1 MVGGAFKTMYLLSKS
16 DIDNNAKKNFKLS
29 LQNKDICDGGM
40 SVSVR
45 PIKRRRIG
53 NKPKAGKIVQ
63 SLKRG
68 DDQFYVDDAG
78 KHEDENDGISKF
90 KPQYHK
96 PSTHIPPSYGLS
108 LRDTNMKQRGLVN
121 HDKPKQNFST
131 YSQESSTDDGQDR
144 NYHEQTK
151 FDKIELDPRRLKANY
166 RKKQRGDEIKQ
177 LKRQRSESESD
188 DENNEQLRDNTTHME
203 KRQLVN
209 YNQPQ
214 QESSTNL
221 DMEESSDGSH
231 LDEKNDDK
239 KYITFVKDE
248 NSGSNKNNFSDDSH
262 LGEKNDDKKYI
273 TFVKDENSGSYKN
286 NMIGEAEENP
296 TGENSDENEDD
307 IDQIRQ
313 GIKYRKKRKGNKLR
327 MLKKRKMIAYAKQLS
342 KNHRRKDK
350 NFDRKS
356 FGPID
361 STELRKEDIQSNENT
376 KHKFDNDID
385 NQSNLEDINLK
396 RRKILDDINKL
407 KDEQWMGRIK
417 SRLND
422 KRVQFKRKKDTV
434 GYRINTDDVSKS
446 LIKPSD
452 FTYLNKNESADFL
465 DKWRPLKELKSKPF
479 KNKRFKPYY

>member
-78 KHEDENDGISKF
+78 KHEDENDGNSKF

-188 DENNEQLRDNTTHME
+188 DENNEQLQDNTTHME

-214 QESSTNL
+214 QDSSTYV
-221 DMEESSDGSH
+221 DMEDSRDNGH
-231 LDEKNDDK
+231 MDDK
-239 KYITFVKDE
+239 KYITYDKDQ
-248 NSGSNKNNFSDDSH
+248 NM
-262 LGEKNDDKKYI
+262 DDKKYI
-273 TFVKDENSGSYKN
+273 TYDKDQNSDSNKN
-286 NMIGEAEENP
+286 NMIDEAEENP
-296 TGENSDENEDD
+296 SGENIDKSEDN
-307 IDQIRQ
+307 IDQFRQ
-313 GIKYRKKRKGNKLR
+313 GIKYRKKKKGNKMR
-327 MLKKRKMIAYAKQLS
+327 MFKKRKMIAYAKHLS
-342 KNHRRKDK
+342 KHHRGNDK

-356 FGPID
+356 SITIDPTEFG
-361 STELRKEDIQSNENT
+361 KEDIQSNEKT
-376 KHKFDNDID
+376 KHKFDNNVDD
-385 NQSNLEDINLK
+385 QSNLEDINLK

-407 KDEQWMGRIK
+407 KDDQWMGRIK

-422 KRVQFKRKKDTV
+422 KRVQFKRKQDTV
-434 GYRINTDDVSKS
+434 GYRINPDDISKS

-465 DKWRPLKELKSKPF
+465 DKWRPLKELRSKPV
-479 KNKRFKPYY
+479 KNKRFKPYH

>member
-78 KHEDENDGISKF
+78 KHEDENDGNSKF

-188 DENNEQLRDNTTHME
+188 DENNEQLQDNTTHME

-231 LDEKNDDK
+231 LD
-239 KYITFVKDE
+239 
-248 NSGSNKNNFSDDSH
+248 
-262 LGEKNDDKKYI
+262 EKNDDKKYI

>member
-78 KHEDENDGISKF
+78 KHEDENDGNSKF

-151 FDKIELDPRRLKANY
+151 FDKIELDQRRLKANY
-166 RKKQRGDEIKQ
+166 RQRSGDEIKQ

-188 DENNEQLRDNTTHME
+188 DENNEQLQDNTTHME

-262 LGEKNDDKKYI
+262 LGEKK
-273 TFVKDENSGSYKN
+273 
-286 NMIGEAEENP
+286 
-296 TGENSDENEDD
+296 
-307 IDQIRQ
+307 
-313 GIKYRKKRKGNKLR
+313 
-327 MLKKRKMIAYAKQLS
+327 
-342 KNHRRKDK
+342 
-350 NFDRKS
+350 
-356 FGPID
+356 
-361 STELRKEDIQSNENT
+361 
-376 KHKFDNDID
+376 
-385 NQSNLEDINLK
+385 
-396 RRKILDDINKL
+396 
-407 KDEQWMGRIK
+407 
-417 SRLND
+417 
-422 KRVQFKRKKDTV
+422 
-434 GYRINTDDVSKS
+434 
-446 LIKPSD
+446 
-452 FTYLNKNESADFL
+452 
-465 DKWRPLKELKSKPF
+465 
-479 KNKRFKPYY
+479 